1 MKINNVLLTAL
12 FAIALPMGAVEAA
25 DGPTLKGK
33 PEDPANGK
41 DVYAVDQKV
50 EKNKSDIE
58 TLTKEVS
65 DAKTKFDT
73 LSPQVKENEKRVKE
87 NAEKIGKLDDRVKKA
102 EESVASAEK
111 STKENSAKVKA
122 NQGIIDDHSK
132 KIAQH
137 DKDIE
142 GLKKQR
148 ETSEADLAAATAR
161 IKEINDEK
169 NRGLAS
175 QAALSGLFQPYTVG
189 RMNVSAAFG
198 GYKSEQGIAVGTGF
212 RYSENFAVKGG
223 VATNLKHASGVAYNV
238 GANFEF

>member
-25 DGPTLKGK
+25 DPVPGT
-33 PEDPANGK
+33 DTRANGR
-41 DVYAVDQKV
+41 DVYNLDQKV
-50 EKNKSDIE
+50 KKNESEIANLKEEVQKTEKLVKD
-58 TLTKEVS
+58 L
-65 DAKTKFDT
+65 D
-73 LSPQVKENEKRVKE
+73 PQVKK
-87 NAEKIGKLDDRVKKA
+87 NAQLAKDNSEKIGKLNDRVKIA
-102 EESVASAEK
+102 EDKITAAESD
-111 STKENSAKVKA
+111 VKKGKDQLEA
-122 NQGIIDDHSK
+122 NNRTIDGHSK
-132 KIAQH
+132 KIAEH
-137 DKDIE
+137 DKSIKDLE
-142 GLKKQR
+142 NQR
-148 ETSEADLAAATAR
+148 GASEADLAAATAR